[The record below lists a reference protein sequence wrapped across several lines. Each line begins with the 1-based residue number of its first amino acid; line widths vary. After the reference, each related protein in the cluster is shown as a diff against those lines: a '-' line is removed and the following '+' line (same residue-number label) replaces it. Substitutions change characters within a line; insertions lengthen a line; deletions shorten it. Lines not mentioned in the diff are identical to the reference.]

1 MHVLSL
7 RLRRF
12 NVSKLATLSV
22 ASLLLFVATTADAAR
37 KYRVKIKS
45 TPPGAS
51 IYLEKTGE
59 VVHGK
64 APHTLRLP
72 KGQHTLILKLD
83 GYKTVSRTV
92 LVRGTSTFSFTLE
105 KKPEPATF
113 SLEAATGSQA
123 AGAAVK
129 INGKEVGKI
138 PVTVALLQGRYL
150 VAVEKEGF
158 KKWEQWIDV
167 KEAERRSIVVN
178 LVAEAPDTG
187 SVLVSCNV
195 TGAQVYVDGRK
206 ADTAPA
212 LVPKLTPGAHVVE
225 VRADG
230 YTTARKD
237 VTVESGKT
245 SKLTIELVVDK
256 ATVAANTGTIQ
267 VLAEPKGVEIL
278 VDGASQGDAPAKV
291 EGLAEGSHIVE
302 GKKDGYTKAELTVV
316 VKKGEFKTV
325 KLTLTEVATKAKVG
339 KLQVSSNIKG
349 AKVAVDG
356 KNVGVTPLLL
366 DNVLPGPHVV
376 RVYNGGDQELYKTVE
391 IKAGET
397 TEVKAELKAGAAAAT
412 TQQTPADKADSVKE
426 KIAEQKAAATDTT
439 DKEKAAATEE
449 KTDETDDDDE
459 EEAPVNT
466 LGLSSFGA
474 QLVGKR
480 AFTADFGFGYPYF
493 FEGRLTTGLWEK
505 GWFGLDIGIDF
516 RTFGYHNEIGLHTT
530 LRLVKYEPVAVAVNF
545 DIGGG
550 GGPNDRETFYT
561 NLGIAV
567 SIWFKRIVTFTG
579 KAYMNVFVDDLC
591 DGDNIVG
598 GTPVDGQIRPGIEKD
613 LDICRWPGKLSG
625 GAGGEQE
632 HLTGWIEDPNDPL
645 PAVLADEEFREN
657 LGGTFTK
664 ARFMLAAII
673 EFPVHEMV
681 NIWLMVEGAPGQGG
695 NRGRWAFRKLFT
707 SYMPDDD
714 PAIYGRA
721 GLTLKF

>member
-1 MHVLSL
+1 M
-7 RLRRF
+7 
-12 NVSKLATLSV
+12 SKLATLTL
-22 ASLLLFVATTADAAR
+22 AFLLLFGAFPADAAR
-37 KYRVKIKS
+37 TYRVKVNS
-45 TPPGAS
+45 TPSGAS

-64 APHTLRLP
+64 TPHTLRLP

-83 GYKTVSRTV
+83 GYKSVSRTV

-150 VAVEKEGF
+150 VAVDKEGF
-158 KKWEQWIDV
+158 KQWEQWIDV

-187 SVLVSCNV
+187 AVLVSSNI
-195 TGAQVYVDGRK
+195 TGATVYVDGRK

-212 LVPKLTPGAHVVE
+212 LVEKLTPGTHVVE
-225 VRADG
+225 VRAEG

-245 SKLTIELVVDK
+245 AKVTVELIVDQ
-256 ATVAANTGTIQ
+256 ATVAANTGTVQ
-267 VLAEPKGVEIL
+267 VLAEPVGVEIL
-278 VDGASQGDAPAKV
+278 VDGASQGSAPVKV
-291 EGLAEGSHIVE
+291 EGLAEGTHIVE
-302 GKKDGYTKAELTVV
+302 GKKDGYARAELSVA

-325 KLTLTEVATKAKVG
+325 KLTLKEEAARATTG
-339 KLQVSSNIKG
+339 KLQVSCNIQG
-349 AKVAVDG
+349 AKVAMDG
-356 KNVGVTPLLL
+356 KDVGVTPLLVP
-366 DNVLPGPHVV
+366 DVVPGPHVV
-376 RVYNGGDQELYKTVE
+376 RVYNGGEQELYKTVE

-397 TEVKAELKAGAAAAT
+397 TEVNAELKAGAAAAT
-412 TQQTPADKADSVKE
+412 TEQTPGDKAAEVKE
-426 KIAEQKAAATDTT
+426 TPAETRAEADDKAAGGDKGSEGGEGDGEGDGEDD
-439 DKEKAAATEE
+439 DKEV
-449 KTDETDDDDE
+449 
-459 EEAPVNT
+459 PVST

-480 AFTADFGFGYPYF
+480 AFTADFGFGYPYI

-516 RTFGYHNEIGLHTT
+516 RTFGLHNEIGLHTA

-550 GGPNDRETFYT
+550 GGPNDRENFYT
-561 NLGIAV
+561 NLGVSV

-579 KAYMNVFVDDLC
+579 KAYLNVFVDDLC
-591 DGDNIVG
+591 EGDGDVG
-598 GTPVDGQIRPGIEKD
+598 GTRKDGAVRGEINENLDVCQWPVE
-613 LDICRWPGKLSG
+613 LSG
-625 GAGGEQE
+625 GAGGETEALNNWVADKKQPSA
-632 HLTGWIEDPNDPL
+632 LLDED
-645 PAVLADEEFREN
+645 FREN
-657 LGGTFTK
+657 LRGTFTK

-681 NIWLMVEGAPGQGG
+681 NIWLLVEGAPGQGG
-695 NRGRWAFRKLFT
+695 DSGRWAFRELF
-707 SYMPDDD
+707 SSFMPEDD
-714 PAIYGRA
+714 PAIYGRLGA
-721 GLTLKF
+721 TIKF